1 MLFNWDL
8 DDFDKYNRRRSDDMS
23 AVAAEGALKIIVIS
37 FIVSLRRCDIH
48 SIEKLKEALIEKSV
62 LVVLRVEDDRLR
74 RTLWVF

>member
-1 MLFNWDL
+1 
-8 DDFDKYNRRRSDDMS
+8 MS

-74 RTLWVF
+74 RTL